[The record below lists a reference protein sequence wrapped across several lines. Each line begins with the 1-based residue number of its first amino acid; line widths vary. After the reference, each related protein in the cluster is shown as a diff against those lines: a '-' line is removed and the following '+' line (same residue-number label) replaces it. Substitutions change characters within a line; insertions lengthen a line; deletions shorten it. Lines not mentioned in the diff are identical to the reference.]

1 MLTIKD
7 KQKTLFQRLKKLR
20 NNPTIAEL
28 QVKFFLDH
36 LKVKYIF
43 QKGFISGNAYVIVD
57 FYLPKPYKICIEVD
71 GEYHLSKQQIQKDKW
86 KDNYL
91 KNRGFKVVRI
101 KNCDTDSLSSFS
113 FI

>member
-1 MLTIKD
+1 MLTTKD

-20 NNPTIAEL
+20 SNPTVAEL
-28 QVKFFLDH
+28 QIKKILDH

-71 GEYHLSKQQIQKDKW
+71 GEYHSYGQQVQKDKW

-91 KNRGFKVVRI
+91 KDRGFKVVRI
-101 KNCDTDSLSSFS
+101 KNCDASSLCSFS
-113 FI
+113 FL